1 MFNKKHQYMKLYIC
15 KDKQHVSGE
24 YFDMDYCVELR
35 DSVLVASL
43 NSVGCQ
49 LVKRCSP
56 VKLSVIRYFP
66 HRSEAVSSTAPC
78 FLAVSHLAFL

>member
-1 MFNKKHQYMKLYIC
+1 MFYKKHQYMKLYIC
-15 KDKQHVSGE
+15 KDKQHVFGE

-43 NSVGCQ
+43 NSVRCQ

-56 VKLSVIRYFP
+56 VKLSF
-66 HRSEAVSSTAPC
+66 VSFTYGNQPEQFC
-78 FLAVSHLAFL
+78 I